1 MYQQINMYQPVFRRQ
16 RKIFSAATL
25 AKAVG
30 LATVLLL
37 AVYGHARWT
46 LHGLQRTS
54 ADLTLNYRELNAR
67 LVALENAGA
76 QAAADHELARLTEQI
91 RARSALLERIDHLAF
106 ATAGGFGDTFE
117 ALARQDVPGLWLTGV
132 RLDQDGSAELK
143 GAALDAEL
151 VPRYLQLLTGQPR
164 LAVLNG
170 GTVNLLR
177 HEPGQPRIDFSLSY
191 SARESQP

>member
-1 MYQQINMYQPVFRRQ
+1 MYQPVFRRQ

-117 ALARQDVPGLWLTGV
+117 ALAHQDVPGLWLTGV
-132 RLDQDGSAELK
+132 QLDQDGSAELK

-177 HEPGQPRIDFSLSY
+177 HEPGQPRIDFILSY
-191 SARESQP
+191 NARESQP